1 MYLCTCLDRK
11 SKGSEGK
18 NLVIKPSAE
27 SQLIIW
33 FDAAQ
38 DSGAFDVDFA
48 HLCSSKIYTASRII
62 NMICTRPKSNT
73 KVKQRMPYLRE
84 RCSIISCLCDLRMQ
98 TCINLGFGPMIERI
112 FSHQNVK
119 VEFKCMA
126 VVALNIPKNKC
137 HLTPKKFKNRS
148 WGWPSRPPRSD
159 PSKAGL
165 FGEMFHWKSSFLLSC
180 QTLVQ
185 LRFASL
191 GIVRLQCTVLG
202 CKMIWTFWVSA
213 VFTTFVAGHHR
224 WYNFKS
230 ISHHYN
236 CSQILKSSQVDVKI
250 DPTAAA
256 AHFSLRSSMNFV
268 WTLIC
273 PRMDLV
279 YATPQHHDSTT
290 AHCCHKG
297 MERGKGKRRH

>member
-18 NLVIKPSAE
+18 NLVIKPSAK

-48 HLCSSKIYTASRII
+48 RLCSSKIYTASRII

-98 TCINLGFGPMIERI
+98 TCINLGFGSMIERI
-112 FSHQNVK
+112 FSHQNGK

-148 WGWPSRPPRSD
+148 WGWPSRPARSD

-185 LRFASL
+185 LHAHNASL

-202 CKMIWTFWVSA
+202 CKMIWTFWESA
-213 VFTTFVAGHHR
+213 VFTTFVAR
-224 WYNFKS
+224 AS
-230 ISHHYN
+230 
-236 CSQILKSSQVDVKI
+236 
-250 DPTAAA
+250 
-256 AHFSLRSSMNFV
+256 
-268 WTLIC
+268 
-273 PRMDLV
+273 
-279 YATPQHHDSTT
+279 
-290 AHCCHKG
+290 
-297 MERGKGKRRH
+297 